1 MDFLLDTHALIWF
14 SEDNKQLSVNARS
27 IINNNR
33 NKIFL
38 SIVSFFELAIKFNA
52 GKLDSNLSL
61 TDFFVL
67 ASDSSIV
74 VLPISEK
81 DLSNYLLLPLFTNH
95 KDPFDKLIIAT
106 AMEEHLTIITTD
118 KKFILYKELVDII
131 W

>member
-14 SEDNKQLSVNARS
+14 SEDNKQLSAKARS

-52 GKLDSNLSL
+52 GKLDSDLSL
-61 TDFFVL
+61 SDFFVL
-67 ASDSSIV
+67 ASDSSIII
-74 VLPISEK
+74 LPISEN
-81 DLSNYLLLPLFTNH
+81 DLSNYLILPIFADH
-95 KDPFDKLIIAT
+95 RDPFDKLIIAT

-118 KKFILYKELVDII
+118 KKFILYNELVDII

>member
-14 SEDNKQLSVNARS
+14 SEDNKQLSLKARS
-27 IINNNR
+27 IINNNA

-38 SIVSFFELAIKFNA
+38 SIVSFFELAIKYNA
-52 GKLDSNLSL
+52 GKLDSELSL
-61 TDFFVL
+61 TDFFAL

-81 DLSNYLLLPLFTNH
+81 DLSNYLLLPIFADH
-95 KDPFDKLIIAT
+95 RDPFDKLIIAT
-106 AMEEHLTIITTD
+106 AMEDNLTIITTD